1 MKTFV
6 ALILLGILIK
16 DSTSMIHS
24 LRYFDT
30 SSSQVPNFP
39 EYVVVGVVNGLEIMR
54 CDSETRRYEPKQEWM
69 NRVTGDDP
77 KFWDWTTQLCV
88 NNLQVNKGSIENIKQ
103 RFNQTEGAHIWQ
115 RMFGCDWDDETDDI
129 TGYYQYAFDGQDFI
143 SLDLSTESWVA
154 AKSEAFATKLR
165 WERIGQTQRH
175 KHYVHKVCTVWLK
188 NYVRYGEKTLKRTEL
203 PLVSLLQK
211 SSSSPVTC
219 HATGFYPDRAMLFWT
234 KDGDELLEDVDPGEI
249 LPNEDGTFQTSVSLD
264 LSSVPPEDWDRYHC
278 VFQLSGVKE
287 DYVTRLDRS
296 KIRTNAKNPP
306 TSIIAAVVVVGVVI
320 VAAAVALFVIR
331 RKRAQNNP
339 RQDAQLR
346 QNLNPVTPATNSG
359 ETSDPETQTLRP
371 GAPEAESTE

>member
-1 MKTFV
+1 MHIQRDYNCTELFLLVFIMKTFV

-16 DSTSMIHS
+16 DMIHS

-39 EYVVVGVVNGLEIMR
+39 EHVVVGVVNGLEIMR

-69 NRVTGDDP
+69 NRVTEDDP
-77 KFWDWTTQLCV
+77 KFWDWNTQLCV

-175 KHYVHKVCTVWLK
+175 KHYVHKVCAVWLK
-188 NYVRYGEKTLKRTEL
+188 NYVRYGEKTLKRTGEKRHTSHRLKFVKRVKGSIMLIVCSLSSLIQNL
-203 PLVSLLQK
+203 PE
-211 SSSSPVTC
+211 
-219 HATGFYPDRAMLFWT
+219 
-234 KDGDELLEDVDPGEI
+234 ELLDTNHACLSNLVISPGQSWTRVF
-249 LPNEDGTFQTSVSLD
+249 PVGQGTFCAGHCQSCATPHSPDVTLQWPALIQLFLGSIHSIMSLPRPHMWAPCRCSPGSVLYLLGRPKARQP
-264 LSSVPPEDWDRYHC
+264 LS
-278 VFQLSGVKE
+278 Q
-287 DYVTRLDRS
+287 
-296 KIRTNAKNPP
+296 
-306 TSIIAAVVVVGVVI
+306 
-320 VAAAVALFVIR
+320 AAASSACCW
-331 RKRAQNNP
+331 
-339 RQDAQLR
+339 
-346 QNLNPVTPATNSG
+346 
-359 ETSDPETQTLRP
+359 
-371 GAPEAESTE
+371 